1 MKSIYFKNFL
11 ATAIMVLVS
20 FLMIGVAFVFI
31 GQGYIIKSH
40 RDNMESNARVISRL
54 TTSLVYEEGLTDLRL
69 RILLNGTS
77 LISGNHIFITNDEGL
92 IISCSDELGR
102 CQHLGR
108 SVDASYINTLEQQGS
123 LDIVT
128 DLGGLFSSQRY
139 VFAMAM
145 TVADSGAPVGYIFVS
160 TDRSTIM
167 GAWSAFIW
175 VFFAVTLAVLFLALV
190 LSLVVSK
197 KMAEPLD
204 EMTAAARRFASC
216 RYAIPPAAASTA
228 VSAITSAA
236 PR

>member
-123 LDIVT
+123 DAFLVQVPGAAENSQAILDT
-128 DLGGLFSSQRY
+128 LSSQG
-139 VFAMAM
+139 VLEF
-145 TVADSGAPVGYIFVS
+145 VDVS
-160 TDRSTIM
+160 TIT
-167 GAWSAFIW
+167 
-175 VFFAVTLAVLFLALV
+175 
-190 LSLVVSK
+190 
-197 KMAEPLD
+197 D
-204 EMTAAARRFASC
+204 ET
-216 RYAIPPAAASTA
+216 
-228 VSAITSAA
+228 V